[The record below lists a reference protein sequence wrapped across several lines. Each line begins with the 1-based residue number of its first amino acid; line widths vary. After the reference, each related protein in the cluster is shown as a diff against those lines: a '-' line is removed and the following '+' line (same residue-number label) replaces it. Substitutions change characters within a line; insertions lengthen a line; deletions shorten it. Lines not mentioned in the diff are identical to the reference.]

1 MKRFT
6 SPSSFDRI
14 DTHHPDGGNRLVRCV
29 LRWRRNCSALQ
40 NVSPCLQVRP
50 DMALR
55 LGPILCKAIAAYR
68 LHDRSTRMSLPL
80 LRAISMR
87 ARARAHGVLNE
98 SRLLSEAVG
107 RAVLLRAGFRSRSD
121 ARRLNDI
128 LIACRRLAS
137 PSSRQRL
144 KRAVAPWVEPRR
156 AEEWRQARIGW
167 DRYYREFDLA
177 KPELHTSLLLKAP

>member
-1 MKRFT
+1 MR
-6 SPSSFDRI
+6 
-14 DTHHPDGGNRLVRCV
+14 V
-29 LRWRRNCSALQ
+29 
-40 NVSPCLQVRP
+40 
-50 DMALR
+50 
-55 LGPILCKAIAAYR
+55 
-68 LHDRSTRMSLPL
+68 PL

-87 ARARAHGVLNE
+87 AQARAHGVLNE

-121 ARRLNDI
+121 ARRLNDT

-144 KRAVAPWVEPRR
+144 KRAVAPWVEPQR
-156 AEEWRQARIGW
+156 AEKWRQARIGW

-177 KPELHTSLLLKAP
+177 KPELHTSLLLKAPGPGGEKGVLYVSFEYNIMRLIAHHDARRFLGEYLVVSASSCSALRSSPTNSEACG